1 MIVLGVNRGH
11 FVSISVTG
19 ISLKLCCSGFVTKR
33 GCKHHENRH
42 KESKMTILCMA
53 KGSFRH
59 VSGTGQITADFYEF
73 IAADQGANR
82 HSNENVSM
90 TIPKLSVKNRSIA
103 PKHSCLEKRLFQ
115 PQKAGT

>member
-1 MIVLGVNRGH
+1 
-11 FVSISVTG
+11 
-19 ISLKLCCSGFVTKR
+19 
-33 GCKHHENRH
+33 
-42 KESKMTILCMA
+42 MA

-90 TIPKLSVKNRSIA
+90 TIPKLSVKKRSIA
-103 PKHSCLEKRLFQ
+103 PKHSHRKKRLFQ